1 MTQHVSWPAVVII
14 LTGISNALHVGKV
27 PQAIPVMRETLGL
40 SMLQAGFLLSSL
52 QLAGMLGGI
61 WVGALAGSIGLRR
74 AILIGLSILAL
85 SSILGGM
92 TTNISLL
99 LLSRAGESLGFLLV
113 ALPAPALIHQ
123 LIQTKYLN
131 LSLGFWGATIPAGT
145 ALGLLFGATV
155 VNTIGWNGMWYLTGL
170 VSAAMAIWI
179 AIIVPSDIA
188 RATRNTPSS
197 VRHLSAS
204 VIQLLKTLK
213 TRAPWLIA
221 ITFALYSSQW
231 LAIVGFLPSI
241 YIQQGVLPAT
251 AGSLT
256 ALVAAANIVGN
267 IVAARFLQRG
277 ISTPSLL
284 QMAFGIAAICTFMA
298 FSEINETRPILRYIF
313 VLVFSAAGGMIP
325 GVLFSLS
332 VSLAPSRESIPST
345 IGWALQF
352 SAAGQFFGPPLVA
365 IMTNSAGG
373 WHWIWVITGSASFFG
388 LISAQ
393 AIRIEIKRCKAN

>member
-1 MTQHVSWPAVVII
+1 
-14 LTGISNALHVGKV
+14 
-27 PQAIPVMRETLGL
+27 
-40 SMLQAGFLLSSL
+40 MLQAGFLLSSL